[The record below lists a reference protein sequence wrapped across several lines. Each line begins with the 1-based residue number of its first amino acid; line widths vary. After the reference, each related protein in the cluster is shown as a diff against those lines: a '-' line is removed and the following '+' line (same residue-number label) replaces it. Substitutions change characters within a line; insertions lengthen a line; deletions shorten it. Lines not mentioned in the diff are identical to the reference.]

1 MMTEGLLFDA
11 QFLAGLHG
19 LRMRIKRQVL
29 SDRTG
34 ESRGIR
40 AGLSGEFA
48 DHRMYMPGDDL
59 RHLDWPLYWRQRK
72 PFIKVSDSQEDCPV
86 YIVLDATAS
95 MSFGTKWNYARQ
107 LAATISFIAIESANS
122 AHLFSLGD
130 GIKKLNTTFDRK
142 SFFKIAC
149 NDLQSLQAVER
160 ADISAALNKLPFYR
174 RGRGITVLISDFLD
188 CSNLAAGLSCVSA
201 NSETVLFHVVDGW
214 EQSPDL
220 QGLHEFEDLESG
232 HRLSVAGPESV
243 RDYRRQFMRFAEDL
257 RCMAHRRGLH
267 YVHARTDEPINRT
280 VMKSLA
286 FSGR

>member
-1 MMTEGLLFDA
+1 
-11 QFLAGLHG
+11 
-19 LRMRIKRQVL
+19 
-29 SDRTG
+29 
-34 ESRGIR
+34 
-40 AGLSGEFA
+40 
-48 DHRMYMPGDDL
+48 MYMPGDDL